1 MAWDYED
8 GLESFL
14 DEMVVLANSLF
25 TAYNLGYSMD
35 SMVNICEEMMPKS
48 LVEKILDAI
57 DLVGKL
63 EKSISNQIKGVT
75 DVKKRKALK
84 KAHKKRDSSIVRKQW
99 FDTK

>member
-1 MAWDYED
+1 M
-8 GLESFL
+8 SK
-14 DEMVVLANSLF
+14 
-25 TAYNLGYSMD
+25 T
-35 SMVNICEEMMPKS
+35 

-63 EKSISNQIKGVT
+63 EESISNQIKGIT